1 MVQKGR
7 FSLIQK
13 LVLVAILFFFIFL
26 TRLFTSDVSL
36 FTTLRSL
43 AIVLGGTLL
52 GVLLAF
58 PLSTLSDLFRSVGKI
73 FGKDTNTPVR
83 MIQDVVH
90 LARVGRLKGVKALE
104 SECAKLGDPFLR
116 LGVEL
121 VVDQYG
127 RHDIRDILEKEFEF
141 FASRLESQQA
151 VLNTMVKLAPAFGF
165 VGTIVGLIN
174 VLGSMSTPEETGT
187 AMSLA
192 LLTTFYGLLVSNVL
206 FLPISKKFSEYVKSE
221 QSIMGIM
228 IEGLVGIAEQENSKG
243 IKHRL
248 NYYVHRQQSS
258 REPMDATPKVKEYL
272 SNLASSK
279 PKDA

>member
-1 MVQKGR
+1 M
-7 FSLIQK
+7 IQK
-13 LVLVAILFFFIFL
+13 LVLAAILLFFIFL
-26 TRLFTSDVSL
+26 SRLFTSDVSML
-36 FTTLRSL
+36 TTLKSL
-43 AIVLGGTLL
+43 GIVLGGTVL

-58 PLSTLSDLFRSVGKI
+58 PVSTIMDLFRSVKKI
-73 FGKDTNTPVR
+73 FGKDMNTPVH

-104 SECAKLGDPFLR
+104 SECEKLGDPFLR
-116 LGVEL
+116 IGVEL

-174 VLGSMSTPEETGT
+174 VLGNMSTPAETGT

-192 LLTTFYGLLVSNVL
+192 LLTTFYGLLASNVL
-206 FLPISKKFSEYVKSE
+206 FLPLSKKFSEYVKSE
-221 QSIMGIM
+221 QSVMGIM

-243 IKHRL
+243 INHRL

-258 REPMDATPKVKEYL
+258 NEPMDSTLRVREYL

-279 PKDA
+279 RKDA